1 MKKILLMII
10 TFILF
15 IRVDALNINKM
26 YVDSEIDI
34 SGNLLVKEIIEID
47 NLDEDFDYKLY
58 FKDMNLTL
66 NDKNYYD
73 GVNISIENI
82 GLLSEDYDLNL
93 INNDDFKKYI
103 KESSDIETIRN
114 DNNYSIKIKK
124 NDKKTYIYIDYIVL
138 SLSVIHNDVA
148 EFYYKYLNN
157 LEYDIDELKIIF
169 KLPFSSSEFDVY
181 AHSKMKANITMDND
195 NYLVIIQK
203 KDYKKGNDLDL
214 RVLYDKDLYQVVYN
228 KNKKTDIDALE
239 MIKNIENDRLNN
251 TKVNNILPYVFIVV
265 IVILI
270 VVIVIFVIKFKKGK
284 KK

>member
-82 GLLSEDYDLNL
+82 GLLNEDYDLNL
-93 INNDDFKKYI
+93 INKDDFKKYI

-157 LEYDIDELKIIF
+157 LEYDIDELKVIF

-228 KNKKTDIDALE
+228 KNKKTDIDALD
-239 MIKNIENDRLNN
+239 MIRNIENDRLNN
-251 TKVNNILPYVFIVV
+251 TRVNNILPYVFIVV

-270 VVIVIFVIKFKKGK
+270 VVIIIFVIKFKKGK

>member
-93 INNDDFKKYI
+93 INKDDFKKYI

-124 NDKKTYIYIDYIVL
+124 NDKKTYIYIDYMVL

-203 KDYKKGNDLDL
+203 EDYKKGNDLDL

-228 KNKKTDIDALE
+228 KNKKTDIDALD

-251 TKVNNILPYVFIVV
+251 TRVNNILPYVFIVV

-270 VVIVIFVIKFKKGK
+270 VVIVIFAIKFRKYK

>member
-82 GLLSEDYDLNL
+82 GLLNEDYDLNL
-93 INNDDFKKYI
+93 INKDDFKKYI

-181 AHSKMKANITMDND
+181 AHSKMKANITMDNE

-228 KNKKTDIDALE
+228 KNKKTDIDALD

-251 TKVNNILPYVFIVV
+251 TRVNNILPYVFIVV

-270 VVIVIFVIKFKKGK
+270 AIIVIFVIKFKKGK

>member
-93 INNDDFKKYI
+93 INKDDFKKYI

-124 NDKKTYIYIDYIVL
+124 NDKKTYIYIDYMVL

-203 KDYKKGNDLDL
+203 EDYKKGNDLDL

-228 KNKKTDIDALE
+228 KNKKTDIDALD

-251 TKVNNILPYVFIVV
+251 TRVNNILPYVFIVV

>member
-82 GLLSEDYDLNL
+82 GLLNENYDLNL
-93 INNDDFKKYI
+93 INKDDFKKYI

-169 KLPFSSSEFDVY
+169 KLPFNSSEFDVY

-228 KNKKTDIDALE
+228 KNKKTDIDALD

>member
-93 INNDDFKKYI
+93 INKDDFKKYI

-124 NDKKTYIYIDYIVL
+124 NDKKTYIYIDYMVL
-138 SLSVIHNDVA
+138 SLSVIHNDIA

-181 AHSKMKANITMDND
+181 AHSKMKANITMDNE

-228 KNKKTDIDALE
+228 KNKKTDIDALD

-251 TKVNNILPYVFIVV
+251 TRVNNILPYVFIAI
-265 IVILI
+265 IVILM
-270 VVIVIFVIKFKKGK
+270 VVIVIFAIKFRKYK

>member
-34 SGNLLVKEIIEID
+34 SGNLLVKEIIEIN

-82 GLLSEDYDLNL
+82 GLLNEDYDLNL
-93 INNDDFKKYI
+93 INKDDFKKYI

-203 KDYKKGNDLDL
+203 EDYKKGNDLDL

-228 KNKKTDIDALE
+228 KNKKTDIDALD

-251 TKVNNILPYVFIVV
+251 TRVNNILPYVFIVV

>member
-82 GLLSEDYDLNL
+82 GLLNEDYDLNL
-93 INNDDFKKYI
+93 INKDDFKKYI

-228 KNKKTDIDALE
+228 KNKKTDIDALD

-251 TKVNNILPYVFIVV
+251 TRVNNILPYVFIVV

>member
-1 MKKILLMII
+1 MKKILLTII

-82 GLLSEDYDLNL
+82 GLLNEDYDLNL
-93 INNDDFKKYI
+93 INKDDFKKYI

-203 KDYKKGNDLDL
+203 EDYKKGNDLDL

-228 KNKKTDIDALE
+228 KNKKTDIDALD

-251 TKVNNILPYVFIVV
+251 TRVNNILPYVFIVV